1 MGFNKVFESIKSNW
15 KIILLIGIIVYLVS
29 KGCIEDNYIEKNGI
43 AVTVVVKFYD
53 RLLFNKSG
61 MKTVSGGYYYV
72 DNKRYKCF
80 YRYEI
85 PKGSTFKIKYNP
97 KEPEEWRFVEE

>member
-15 KIILLIGIIVYLVS
+15 KIILFIGIIVYVVS

-72 DNKRYKCF
+72 DNKRYKCHSVAV
-80 YRYEI
+80 I
-85 PKGSTFKIKYNP
+85 PKGSTFQIKYNP
-97 KEPEEWRFVEE
+97 KDPEEWRLVEE